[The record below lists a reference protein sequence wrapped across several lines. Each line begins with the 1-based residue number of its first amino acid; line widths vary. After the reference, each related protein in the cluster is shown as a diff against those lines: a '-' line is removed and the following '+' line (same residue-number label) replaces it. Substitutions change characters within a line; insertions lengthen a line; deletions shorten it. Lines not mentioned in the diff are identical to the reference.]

1 MGKFPSVI
9 YRYYNIS
16 SFAQAIVKLQ
26 DVALQLVDVAHSA
39 LDHSQLHHVATCVD
53 QITYYFN
60 SVLEMT
66 NPTIVAEE
74 VPKAKMA
81 LLQWMEISSDMW
93 N

>member
-16 SFAQAIVKLQ
+16 SFTQAIVELQ

-39 LDHSQLHHVATCVD
+39 LDHSRLHRVTTCVD

-74 VPKAKMA
+74 APKAKMA
-81 LLQWMEISSDMW
+81 LLQWMEISSDVW
-93 N
+93 D